1 MRTTQ
6 EFFNM
11 SREQLEKV
19 INEYG
24 YTKEECLLFDES
36 INTRLYNSLELLE
49 DSKQYYISM
58 RYEIGEILKMTDGR
72 YALLLN

>member
-1 MRTTQ
+1 
-6 EFFNM
+6 M

-24 YTKEECLLFDES
+24 YTKEECFLFDES
-36 INTRLYNSLELLE
+36 INTRLYDSLELLE